1 MEIHEIRRYRLALRQ
16 FQRIARVQLNN
27 FCGGVTLPQC
37 LVLLEIDEHGHMTM
51 GRLSSNLKLD
61 LSTLSRTVENLVAKK
76 LLARLKD
83 DSDRRLVW
91 IRLTEDGVST
101 CNEIHEVNDE
111 NCLNIFN
118 NIPQSERDSMI
129 RNFEALIQAYLD
141 HESST
146 EGAREERTG

>member
-1 MEIHEIRRYRLALRQ
+1 MEIHEIRRYRRALRQ

-27 FCGGVTLPQC
+27 CCCGVTLPQC

-51 GRLSSNLKLD
+51 GQLSSNLKLD
-61 LSTLSRTVENLVAKK
+61 LSTLSRTVDNLVAKK
-76 LLARLKD
+76 FVARLRD
-83 DSDRRLVW
+83 EGDRRLVW

-101 CNEIHEVNDE
+101 CNEIHKVNDE

-141 HESST
+141 HETSIE
-146 EGAREERTG
+146 EG